1 LGDAINSVRD
11 KLKNY
16 VSNDRILFADVNDHA
31 GEVVVLPAIL
41 CKELKPNGKIR
52 AKRRKG
58 ATPSPKTV
66 SDEDKENKPPT
77 TNELFYIHSNSSGIT
92 KIPNTAYEGKP
103 LCVVAQAND
112 TLKDAMLK
120 DGRFCDEFI
129 LLQDDER
136 QSDVPLQYLVSDY
149 SRETFIMKKRA
160 GKRRKEDKPGTGED
174 SSETASI
181 NPSKER
187 VYSAMPIS
195 VTACFTEEI
204 GKSMIED
211 ARNSALKK
219 LIQPGV
225 GKDDLDKH
233 IQSIAQKFGKVASSA
248 IPARTLQVL
257 AEATKSVGFIT
268 CGDCTGTCFFLFEST
283 IITCQ
288 HVINKINT
296 KRSQSTDKEL
306 YKTISVYFNFDRPLK
321 LGISD
326 AEIDETLIFTGEGN
340 LDYAI
345 CGLKWIAPRSLTGLG
360 PFVRSVL
367 PRSGLVV
374 LIGHPDNQFKCA
386 ETCHILPCY
395 NWHSTLGRRYSEAEQ
410 KCKKNPEEC
419 YISDNEEESCVHI
432 YKGRVLQGDHLNQ
445 LPYDTSFFHG
455 SSGSPV
461 FNSDGHIIALH
472 TQGYPFRQGSKKV
485 SLMEFGVTFGAI
497 CQDVRER
504 YGLDKANLLFPEIN
518 S

>member
-16 VSNDRILFADVNDHA
+16 VSNDRILFAEVNDHA
-31 GEVVVLPAIL
+31 GEVVVLPGIL

-52 AKRRKG
+52 AKPRKG
-58 ATPSPKTV
+58 ATPSPKPV
-66 SDEDKENKPPT
+66 GGEDKENKALT
-77 TNELFYIHSNSSGIT
+77 TNELFYVHSNSSGIT
-92 KIPNTAYEGKP
+92 KIPNTAYEGKL
-103 LCVVAQAND
+103 LCVVAQVND
-112 TLKDAMLK
+112 TLKDAILK

-129 LLQDDER
+129 LLQDDDR
-136 QSDVPLQYLVSDY
+136 QADVPLQYSVSDY
-149 SRETFIMKKRA
+149 SRETFVLKKRA
-160 GKRRKEDKPGTGED
+160 GKRKKADKPGTDREI
-174 SSETASI
+174 SETASI
-181 NPSKER
+181 NPSKEL
-187 VYSAMPIS
+187 VYSAMPSS
-195 VTACFTEEI
+195 VTAFFTEEI
-204 GKSMIED
+204 GKSMVAD

-225 GKDDLDKH
+225 GQEDFDKH

-257 AEATKSVGFIT
+257 AEAAKSVGFIR
-268 CGDCTGTCFFLFEST
+268 CGDITGTCFLLFKNA

-296 KRSQSTDKEL
+296 KRSQSTDREL
-306 YKTISVYFNFDRPLK
+306 YKTISIHFNFDRPHEF
-321 LGISD
+321 GMCD
-326 AEIDETLIFTGEGN
+326 AEIDEKQMLVREGT

-345 CGLKWIAPRSLTGLG
+345 CGVKWVASRRLTRLG
-360 PFVRSVL
+360 PSVRSVL
-367 PRSGLVV
+367 PSSGLVV
-374 LIGHPDNQFKCA
+374 LIGHPDSQFKCA
-386 ETCHILPCY
+386 ETCRILPRY

-410 KCKKNPEEC
+410 HCKQNPEEC
-419 YISDNEEESCVHI
+419 YISENEEESCVHI

-461 FNSDGHIIALH
+461 FNSDGHIVALH
-472 TQGYPFRQGSKKV
+472 TQGYPFRQSSKKV

-497 CQDVRER
+497 YQDVKKR
-504 YGLDKANLLFPEIN
+504 YGLDNANLLFPEIN